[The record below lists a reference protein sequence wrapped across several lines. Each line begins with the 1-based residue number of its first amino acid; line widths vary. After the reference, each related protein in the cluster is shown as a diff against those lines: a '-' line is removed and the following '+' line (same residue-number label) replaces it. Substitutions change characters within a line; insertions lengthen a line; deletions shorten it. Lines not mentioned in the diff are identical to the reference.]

1 MSADDFSKVL
11 ELDVDKD
18 GSWSQD
24 ESLQFISATIR
35 RGRETALQPMA
46 PGVMTVVMQNSD
58 GRFSPDKGIISGLDT
73 FIPIRL
79 YSTWTEVAIT
89 NLVENP
95 SVEIDTVGW
104 ADIGAAAGGRI
115 TSEAW
120 VGAASFVSVVTDAAT
135 DGVGL
140 NKRSGSRIDV
150 TAALVYTWSVRVKA
164 NAVKNLLVRIRWF
177 NSGGSVISTSSTV
190 LATSLDWQQTSIAA
204 TAPAGAVTAIPDIVT
219 LTAQGVFTF
228 FADAAFFYQAG
239 SPTAE
244 LLPYVDGD
252 QPGCTWSGTAHE
264 STSSRPANP
273 SFLQFQGF
281 IFDIDLQEDHLD
293 RTATLICMD
302 RLALLAQTKIS
313 IGNILSQK
321 SALSLHRCFDR
332 VEGELITNWGV
343 EWTELTGNPT
353 TGYSLVGAGVTLG
366 VNRII
371 NSGIDPLIFEGDWSL
386 EIRPN
391 GAVND
396 GIRYDATTD
405 IAATGDYRI
414 VWYAKA
420 KTSDV
425 SVKFRFLRDAV
436 VEETQTFTLTSTWQ
450 RFVIDVSFSTLGTN
464 RYIEMVNAGATSL
477 DFLVDDLHAVKKM
490 NAINR
495 DFDLGEATILN
506 FNAYEEPAGSVI
518 SDLIES
524 EPGILFVKAKTLALG
539 DELAY
544 RGENSRDLVATQIP
558 RVVLGDGD
566 GLLFFAEG
574 LKLTHRAID
583 RIRRVEITS
592 RGKLVLGSAS
602 TTLWGMSPRRTT
614 TTGEEFQARYEATG
628 RGVIVATKGGGAVA
642 DENVNYGAG
651 ADVEVTTGAADM
663 VIFYEGFPYNRSTE
677 RSSVIKLADIGLPM
691 AGELTVRM
699 PLQGTN
705 TTEMTN
711 EAQRLIDKYKNRV
724 IRCRLPLDQADD
736 VMHSWLLDLDLDDE
750 IIVRAEEQA
759 HSPGFDKRFFVEGI
773 EHMIEESIH
782 TTLILEER

>member
-18 GSWSQD
+18 GTWSQD
-24 ESLQFISATIR
+24 ESLNFIGATIR

-58 GRFSPDKGIISGLDT
+58 GRFSPDKGVISGLDT

-79 YSTWTEVAIT
+79 YSTWTEPDIS

-95 SVEIDTVGW
+95 SAETDVVGW
-104 ADIGAAAGGRI
+104 PVVGAAARSRVA
-115 TSEAW
+115 TESWA
-120 VGAASFVSVVTDAAT
+120 GAHSIECIVTNAAG
-135 DGVGL
+135 DGVQV
-140 NKRSGSRIDV
+140 NKRSGSRLDV

-164 NAVKNLLVRIRWF
+164 DAVKNLLIRIRWF

-190 LATSLDWQQTSIAA
+190 LASSLDWQQTSIAA
-204 TAPAGAVTAIPDIVT
+204 TAPTGAVTAIPDIVT

-228 FADAAFFYQAG
+228 WADAAFFYQAG
-239 SPTAE
+239 SPGAE

-264 STSSRPANP
+264 STSDRPANP

-281 IFDIDLQEDHLD
+281 IFDIELQEDHLD

-343 EWTELTGNPT
+343 EFTELSGGNSA
-353 TGYSLVGAGVTLG
+353 GYSAVGSGVVLAL
-366 VNRII
+366 NRIT
-371 NSGIDPLIFEGDWSL
+371 NSGIDLNVFEGDWSL

-414 VWYAKA
+414 VWYARA
-420 KTSDV
+420 KSV
-425 SVKFRFLRDAV
+425 SIPIKFRFLRDAV
-436 VEETQTFTLTSTWQ
+436 VEESKSFTLTTTWQ
-450 RFVIDVSFSTLGTN
+450 RFEIDVSFSTLGTN
-464 RYIEMVNAGATSL
+464 RYIEMVNGLLRSD
-477 DFLVDDLHAVKKM
+477 DFELDDLHAVKKM
-490 NAINR
+490 NAIDR
-495 DFDLGEATILN
+495 DFDIGQAAILN
-506 FNAYEEPAGSVI
+506 FNAYEEPAGPVI
-518 SDLIES
+518 ADLIES

-544 RGENSRDLVATQIP
+544 RGEDSRDLVATQIP
-558 RVVLGDGD
+558 RVVFGDGD

-574 LKLTHRAID
+574 LKLTHRAVD
-583 RIRRVEITS
+583 RIRRVEVTS
-592 RGKLVLGSAS
+592 RGALVLGSAS

-614 TTGEEFQARYEATG
+614 TTGEEFQARYEASG
-628 RGVIVATKGGGAVA
+628 RGVIVATKGGGAVE
-642 DENVNYGAG
+642 DKNVNYGAG
-651 ADVEVTTGAADM
+651 ADVEITTGAADM
-663 VIFYEGFPYNRSTE
+663 LVAYEGRPYNRSTE
-677 RSSVIKLADIGLPM
+677 RSSVIKMADLDLPM
-691 AGELTVRM
+691 AGEFTVRM

-750 IIVRAEEQA
+750 IIVRAEEKG

-773 EHMIEESIH
+773 EHTIEESIH
-782 TTLILEER
+782 TTLLLEER